1 MCSSRNEVVN
11 STSKEVAKWECRSG
25 TRDGTRDVKGVEIAS
40 GNSWQ
45 VASKVDVDTDLR
57 VQGVAQDEILQDEA
71 NMQEINQQVNRVKAG
86 SNKISI
92 RNDSAKEGMIFSG
105 ESSSAIYEI
114 GSVEL
119 IELKK
124 PRRQLC
130 VLYA

>member
-1 MCSSRNEVVN
+1 M
-11 STSKEVAKWECRSG
+11 
-25 TRDGTRDVKGVEIAS
+25 
-40 GNSWQ
+40 
-45 VASKVDVDTDLR
+45 DVDTDLR

-119 IELKK
+119 IELKQTSETTLCPSCLNYVFEGTIK
-124 PRRQLC
+124 CKRGKLLRQPKSTLDRMREAFEA
-130 VLYA
+130 LNQLF